1 MKFKEIK
8 NSVYYC
14 GLNDCERKIFDEL
27 IPLEHGTTYNSYL
40 VKGSEK
46 VALIDTMYPKKT
58 DLYLKNLDENNIT
71 KVDYIIANHGEQD
84 HSGSIPALLE
94 KYPEAMVVTNAVCK
108 NNIIEMLH
116 VDESK
121 IQVIK
126 NDDELSLGD
135 KTLRFMIAPGV
146 HWPDTMFTYLVE
158 DNLLCTCD
166 FLGAHEDNLLCT
178 CDFLGAHYTFKED
191 EIFAPDSKELE
202 HSAKRYYA
210 EIMMPFRGVCK
221 KYTQQVKD
229 LNPDMILPSHG
240 PIYKNPKFILDLYA
254 DWTAD
259 EGKNLVLLPYVS
271 MYGSTEEMVDYLVE
285 KLNAKGIKTEKFDI
299 VTGDLG
305 DLAMGLVDAS
315 AIILGSSMVLA
326 SPHPMAANVAYL
338 ANLLR
343 PKAKIAS
350 FVGSYGWGGNL
361 FGKLSEM
368 LSGLKLDV
376 IEPLLV
382 KGKPKKDDFK
392 KLDEMVEIIY
402 TKFSS
407 YHLV

>member
-166 FLGAHEDNLLCT
+166 FLGAH
-178 CDFLGAHYTFKED
+178 YTFKED

-271 MYGSTEEMVDYLVE
+271 MYGSTEEMIDYLVE

-305 DLAMGLVDAS
+305 DLAMGLVDAT

-361 FGKLSEM
+361 FGKLGEM

-382 KGKPKKDDFK
+382 KGKPDSNDFK

>member
-1 MKFKEIK
+1 MKFQEIK

-46 VALIDTMYPKKT
+46 IALIDTMYPKKT
-58 DLYLKNLDENNIT
+58 NLYLKNLDENNIT
-71 KVDYIIANHGEQD
+71 KIDYIIANHGEQD

-94 KYPEAMVVTNAVCK
+94 KYPEAVVVTNAVCK

-116 VDESK
+116 VDEGK
-121 IQVIK
+121 IRVVK

-135 KTLRFMIAPGV
+135 KILRFMIAPGV
-146 HWPDTMFTYLVE
+146 HWPDTMFTYFV
-158 DNLLCTCD
+158 
-166 FLGAHEDNLLCT
+166 EDNLLCT

>member
-1 MKFKEIK
+1 MKFQEIK

-46 VALIDTMYPKKT
+46 IALIDTMYPKKT
-58 DLYLKNLDENNIT
+58 NLYLKNLDENNIT

-94 KYPEAMVVTNAVCK
+94 KYPEAVVVTNAVCK

-121 IQVIK
+121 IRVVK

-146 HWPDTMFTYLVE
+146 HWPDTMFTYLV
-158 DNLLCTCD
+158 
-166 FLGAHEDNLLCT
+166 EDNLLCT